1 MGDRLYVSAPTVV
14 SSTRVSLSGSTL
26 TTSISWSNALD
37 AYAITLT
44 P

>member
-1 MGDRLYVSAPTVV
+1 MSLAGVASQQPVS
-14 SSTRVSLSGSTL
+14 GN
-26 TTSISWSNALD
+26 SIAVTINWISALD